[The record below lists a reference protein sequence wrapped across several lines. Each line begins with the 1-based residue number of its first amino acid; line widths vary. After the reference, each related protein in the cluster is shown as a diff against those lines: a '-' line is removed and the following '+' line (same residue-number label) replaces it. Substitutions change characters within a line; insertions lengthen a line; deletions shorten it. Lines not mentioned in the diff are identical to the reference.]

1 MNAPVGAI
9 GKAEDWLVAKC
20 TEVAGD
26 HFKSIE
32 SGPGDWS
39 VAYLTRVLKAA
50 PAIRVAWLGGPRRGR
65 PAEVLELDSQ
75 WAVHVAFGWTGPA
88 ERLARR
94 GKGARIGAYRACELL
109 APILNHETIPGV
121 GQIHVSGIHNMWNG
135 ETDKAGIAAYAIGL
149 EIPLSLDPDELAEDE
164 YDDFL
169 RAGIDWD
176 LPGAGEDTDAADLV
190 SLAIASGAFSR
201 GFTQGFA

>member
-1 MNAPVGAI
+1 MSDPGAI
-9 GKAEDWLVAKC
+9 DKAEDWLVAKC
-20 TEVAGD
+20 TEVAGE

-32 SGPGDWS
+32 GGPGDWS
-39 VAYLTRVLKAA
+39 EAYLTRVLKAA
-50 PAIRVAWLGGPRRGR
+50 PAIRVAWLGGPRKGR
-65 PAEVLELDSQ
+65 PAETLLLDSQ
-75 WAVHVAFGWTGPA
+75 WAVHVAFGWGGPA

-109 APILNHETIPGV
+109 APILNHETIPDV

-149 EIPLSLDPDELAEDE
+149 EIPLSLDPDESVGAD
-164 YDDFL
+164 YADFL
-169 RAGIDWD
+169 TAGIEWD
-176 LPGAGEDTDAADLV
+176 LPGVGENTDAADLV

-201 GFTQGFA
+201 GFTGGFS